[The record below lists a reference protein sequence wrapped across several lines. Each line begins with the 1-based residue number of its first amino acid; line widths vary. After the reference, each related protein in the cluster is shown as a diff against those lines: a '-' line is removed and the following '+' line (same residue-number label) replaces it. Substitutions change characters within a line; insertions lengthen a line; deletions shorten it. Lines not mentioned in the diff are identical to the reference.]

1 MPDIDVLVLGAG
13 PAAVHLAAEA
23 AEKGVQV
30 QIVAPDP
37 RARWEQNYGAW
48 ADELDAHGVPRRAVE
63 ATWRSAMVHT
73 PGVPVR
79 DLDRRYARLHTAR
92 FQDGAVAR
100 LSRAGVALHAGR
112 AESVTH
118 EAGASTAHLAD
129 GSRLRASVIVDATG
143 GASRLLSYG
152 RGGSPGWQVAYGQ
165 LVEVDGHPWD
175 MGEMV
180 LMDFRAA
187 GAGRPRSPTS
197 LERQETLPSFLYAM
211 PLGRN
216 LLFVEETVLV
226 SRPGAD
232 LGELAARLGQ
242 RLRRMGIERRRVLE
256 EEHCRIRMGGPLPEI
271 GQRLVGFGASA
282 GLVHPATG
290 YSLARSLRH
299 ASEVAHALVDGLG
312 SGSPAAASL
321 RAWRALWPRDR
332 VRAHQLHQFG
342 MDVLCRLDRD
352 QLGRFFDAFF
362 RLPADQWQGYLG
374 ATLPPAGL
382 AKAMAGVFVRADPD
396 LQRLL
401 VGTGASPSGT
411 ALLRSVVGA

>member
-1 MPDIDVLVLGAG
+1 MPSIDVLVLGAG
-13 PAAVHLAAEA
+13 PAALHLAAET
-23 AEKGVQV
+23 AERGARVGVL
-30 QIVAPDP
+30 APDP
-37 RARWEQNYGAW
+37 SARWVQNYGAW

-63 ATWRSAMVHT
+63 ATWRSALVQT
-73 PGVPVR
+73 RGVPSR

-92 FQDGAVAR
+92 FQDGALAR
-100 LSRAGVALHAGR
+100 LRSAGVGLWAGR
-112 AESVTH
+112 ASAVTH
-118 EAGASTAHLAD
+118 EPDGSTVHLAD
-129 GSRLRASVIVDATG
+129 GSSMRAAVVVDATG

-180 LMDFRAA
+180 LMDFHAA
-187 GAGRPRSPTS
+187 GEGRPRRQAWQ
-197 LERQETLPSFLYAM
+197 EREETHPSFLYAM

-232 LGELAARLGQ
+232 MGELATRLGR
-242 RLRRMGIERRRVLE
+242 RLQRMGIERRRVLE
-256 EEHCRIRMGGPLPEI
+256 EEHCRIRMGGPLPEL

-282 GLVHPATG
+282 GLVHPASG

-299 ASEVAHALVDGLG
+299 AGEVAAALVEGLG
-312 SGSPAAASL
+312 DGSPAGASL

-332 VRAHQLHQFG
+332 VRVHQLHQFG

-352 QLGRFFDAFF
+352 QTGRFFDAFF
-362 RLPADQWQGYLG
+362 DLPTDQWQGYLG
-374 ATLPPAGL
+374 ATLPPAGV
-382 AKAMAGVFVRADPD
+382 AKAMAGLFVRADLD

>member
-1 MPDIDVLVLGAG
+1 
-13 PAAVHLAAEA
+13 
-23 AEKGVQV
+23 
-30 QIVAPDP
+30 
-37 RARWEQNYGAW
+37 
-48 ADELDAHGVPRRAVE
+48 
-63 ATWRSAMVHT
+63 
-73 PGVPVR
+73 
-79 DLDRRYARLHTAR
+79 
-92 FQDGAVAR
+92 
-100 LSRAGVALHAGR
+100 
-112 AESVTH
+112 
-118 EAGASTAHLAD
+118 
-129 GSRLRASVIVDATG
+129 
-143 GASRLLSYG
+143 
-152 RGGSPGWQVAYGQ
+152 
-165 LVEVDGHPWD
+165 
-175 MGEMV
+175 MV

-187 GAGRPRSPTS
+187 GEGRPRSQAWQ
-197 LERQETLPSFLYAM
+197 EREETLPSFLYAM

-232 LGELAARLGQ
+232 MGMLATRLGH
-242 RLRRMGIERRRVLE
+242 RLRRMGIHRRRVLE

-299 ASEVAHALVDGLG
+299 ASEVADALVEGLG

-332 VRAHQLHQFG
+332 VRVHQLHQFG

-352 QLGRFFDAFF
+352 QTGRFFDAFF
-362 RLPADQWQGYLG
+362 DLPAEQWQGYLG
-374 ATLPPAGL
+374 ATLPPTGV
-382 AKAMAGVFVRADPD
+382 AKAMAGLFVRADLD